1 LELDQKVDDMPT
13 ALELSRKEWQPYLEA
28 AARRTL
34 PPPLSPEERRMKESL
49 MKRVEAAADLLKTRV
64 GARRVVLFGS
74 LAHQAW
80 FAPDSDVDLMV
91 EGLAAGGYWLA
102 WRLAEEIVADRAVD
116 LIELETAS
124 LSLLQSIRRHG
135 VEL

>member
-1 LELDQKVDDMPT
+1 
-13 ALELSRKEWQPYLEA
+13 
-28 AARRTL
+28 
-34 PPPLSPEERRMKESL
+34 
-49 MKRVEAAADLLKTRV
+49 MKRVKAAADLLKARF

-91 EGLAAGGYWLA
+91 EGLATGDYWQA
-102 WRLAEEIVADRAVD
+102 WRLAEETVADRAVD

-124 LSLLQSIRRHG
+124 PSLLQSIRRHG

>member
-1 LELDQKVDDMPT
+1 MPT

-28 AARRTL
+28 AARRT
-34 PPPLSPEERRMKESL
+34 PPPALSPEERHMQESL
-49 MKRVEAAADLLKTRV
+49 MKRVKAAADLLKSRF

-80 FAPDSDVDLMV
+80 LVPDSDVDLMV
-91 EGLAAGGYWLA
+91 EGLAPGDYWQA
-102 WRLAEEIVADRAVD
+102 WRLAEETVADRAVD

-124 LSLLQSIRRHG
+124 PSLLQSIRRHG

>member
-1 LELDQKVDDMPT
+1 MPT

-28 AARRTL
+28 AAKRTP
-34 PPPLSPEERRMKESL
+34 PPPLSPKERRVQESL
-49 MKRVEAAADLLKTRV
+49 MRRVKAAADLLKTRF
-64 GARRVVLFGS
+64 GARRVILFGS
-74 LAHQAW
+74 LAHQGW

-91 EGLAAGGYWLA
+91 EGLVAGDYWQA
-102 WRLAEEIVADRAVD
+102 WRLVEETVADRAVD

-124 LSLLQSIRRHG
+124 PSLLQSIRRHG

>member
-1 LELDQKVDDMPT
+1 MPT

-28 AARRTL
+28 AARRT
-34 PPPLSPEERRMKESL
+34 PPPPPSPEERRVQESL
-49 MKRVEAAADLLKTRV
+49 MKRVKAAADLLKTRF

-80 FAPDSDVDLMV
+80 FALDSDVDLMV
-91 EGLAAGGYWLA
+91 EGLAAGDYWQA

-124 LSLLQSIRRHG
+124 PSLLQSIRRHG